1 MQISR
6 VLHAVRGLALAII
19 CSTLLPSA
27 ARAQEADGF
36 ASPFLPTDH
45 WSYDALRRVAALGVL
60 EPGFDRGTRSLSR
73 REALRMLEAA
83 VERSIEE
90 RPEVS
95 ALVVAYRDRLAEEFP
110 ATVEAFQPFGGRTLR
125 VAESALEADYR
136 YHEGEVR
143 TGRRSGA
150 NWSGP
155 TPLPT
160 LEDEGFALTLGLE
173 LRPALAGVLVPSWT
187 GQEWQFR
194 EAYGVV
200 GWRSLGFWAGR
211 RAPGFRPGV
220 GGGIVLDGAV
230 TIDGGGLFFADPVV
244 LPGFLRHLG
253 PVRFDLF
260 LARLESNGR
269 FEHPWFWG
277 ARGTVEPHPRLSLG
291 VSRAAMFGGEGNTEV
306 SLRDVLY
313 VLVGKHAGEGSEL
326 DNQIVSVDV
335 SYRPPVGALPLVAY
349 IEWGFEDSAGSW
361 KDVPGVVAGIEAA
374 GLPGLPEV
382 SLGIERTSF
391 ARRCCGNPMW
401 YRHWKF
407 LEGWT
412 DAGQPLGH
420 PLGGHG
426 DEWLLHG
433 RADLMNA
440 RLRVAGRAYLR
451 DRGEENL
458 FAPNFEGRSTGG
470 VLRLEYRVIP
480 GMDVIAGGEIEEGRS
495 DDWRRTAAFVGLKA
509 MF

>member
-349 IEWGFEDSAGSW
+349 IEWGFEDSAGAW
-361 KDVPGVVAGIEAA
+361 YEAPGIVAGAEIAA
-374 GLPGLPEV
+374 VPGLPQVAFGVEYTAFV
-382 SLGIERTSF
+382 PWDRNSGI
-391 ARRCCGNPMW
+391 W
-401 YRHWKF
+401 YQHGGFRD
-407 LEGWT
+407 GWT
-412 DAGQPLGH
+412 HAGVPLGH

-426 DEWLLHG
+426 SEWLAHA
-433 RADLMNA
+433 RADALNA
-440 RLRVAGRAYLR
+440 RLHIAARAYARER
-451 DRGEENL
+451 DEGNL
-458 FAPNFEGRSTGG
+458 FAPDREGRSTGG
-470 VLRLEYRVIP
+470 SVSARFRIVRGVEVLTH
-480 GMDVIAGGEIEEGRS
+480 GEIEEGRS
-495 DDWRRTAAFVGLKA
+495 GWRRNVGYLGLRAFL
-509 MF
+509 